1 MESESARKELTEAEK
16 ARIERNRLKAQH
28 LRESKV
34 AISKEDEGSNTIK
47 INGSKYIDTAGGFLL
62 DEREQ
67 EEEES
72 ERAAK
77 IAKIFEEDATDI
89 PLAYQKCVE
98 CDEEFADSYLYKNFG
113 FSCCD
118 KCKNEENSMLI
129 TKTTAR
135 DEFLLKDCDF
145 DRREPPLKFISRK
158 NPHKST
164 WAEMKLYLRSQV
176 EARALEVFESLEKI
190 AQEKQ
195 IREEKKEMAK
205 AKKFNKKLS
214 ELRKTVR
221 STLYDKTTKKHEH
234 EFGESTYNPETEEY
248 FHECLKCEYS
258 ETYEEL

>member
-1 MESESARKELTEAEK
+1 MFFRCKEG
-16 ARIERNRLKAQH
+16 
-28 LRESKV
+28 
-34 AISKEDEGSNTIK
+34 EGSNTIK
-47 INGSKYIDTAGGFLL
+47 INGSKFIDTAGGFLL

-67 EEEES
+67 DDQES

-77 IAKIFEEDATDI
+77 IAKLADEEATEI
-89 PLAYQKCVE
+89 PLTFQQCVS
-98 CDEEFADSYLYKNFG
+98 CNEEFSDSYLYKNFG
-113 FSCCD
+113 FTCCD
-118 KCKNEENSMLI
+118 KCKNEENSQLI

-135 DEFLLKDCDF
+135 EEFLLKDCDF
-145 DRREPPLKFISRK
+145 DRREPILRFISRK

-176 EARALEVFESLEKI
+176 ESRALEIYGSMEKI
-190 AQEKQ
+190 EEEKEL
-195 IREEKKEMAK
+195 REDKKEMAK
-205 AKKFNKKLS
+205 AKKFNKKLT

-248 FHECLKCEYS
+248 FHQCLKCEYS